1 MNRTFFTSLLLT
13 AICTLGAQSLPDPYQ
28 LAPDYMHQ
36 MLSRVIATDCRVMR
50 LSDGGGHYLGHS
62 RDNVFFGWGSYHTD
76 GGNRWVGQ
84 WADGKCLFGVLVKGR
99 EGRVGADSHH
109 IVYDLTNGLPLRI
122 VFGVETRTLTATEAA
137 AYPCRFLRLDYE
149 GGDYYIGETLD
160 GLPHGQGIYYW
171 SNGTHWYGTFSR
183 GYRQGYGALFSTDGT
198 IDYGLWWG
206 NDKQ

>member
-1 MNRTFFTSLLLT
+1 MNRTLLTSLLLT

-99 EGRVGADSHH
+99 EGRVGPIATILSTTS
-109 IVYDLTNGLPLRI
+109 LTDFPYVSCLVLRPARSPPPKLQPI
-122 VFGVETRTLTATEAA
+122 LVVSFVSTM
-137 AYPCRFLRLDYE
+137 RLA
-149 GGDYYIGETLD
+149 I
-160 GLPHGQGIYYW
+160 I
-171 SNGTHWYGTFSR
+171 
-183 GYRQGYGALFSTDGT
+183 
-198 IDYGLWWG
+198 I
-206 NDKQ
+206 